1 MNNFLKP
8 TFVANKGESDKIT
21 LVLSTKSCLDIW
33 KWSSK
38 MFNEILSYYRTSVVF
53 LAYPKISSILHP

>member
-1 MNNFLKP
+1 MLSTPMNNFLKP

-38 MFNEILSYYRTSVVF
+38 MFNEILS
-53 LAYPKISSILHP
+53 